1 MVLFMMAYRS
11 LIFMRRASVRSFA
24 MFAGISLCSSAVGAA
39 EATGTWRCRSES
51 KFGWSLS
58 NDRQAKY
65 FYDDKFVSTF
75 QIRLLNCAQY
85 EDLMAKQTIAYGSKE
100 DAHLYNEGN
109 CDKDLSLAM
118 KTFPTFGHLDGKL
131 PFVVIEDE
139 RVVDDGLVDL
149 RSDKFGLEK
158 LTLYARLSTN
168 LNFEMNRD
176 FSVWRFIITW
186 TDFYTSERAKRLEL
200 PDRAET
206 SISSVV
212 GDCVQ
217 LN

>member
-1 MVLFMMAYRS
+1 MGRITTRAIS
-11 LIFMRRASVRSFA
+11 L
-24 MFAGISLCSSAVGAA
+24 FAGISLCSSAVVAA

-51 KFGWSLS
+51 KFGWNLS
-58 NDRQAKY
+58 NDRQPKY
-65 FYDDKFVSTF
+65 FYNDKFVSTF

-85 EDLMAKQTIAYGSKE
+85 EDLMAKQTITYGSKE
-100 DAHLYNEGN
+100 DADLYNKGN

-131 PFVVIEDE
+131 PFVFIEDE
-139 RVVDDGLVDL
+139 RVLPDALTDL

-158 LTLYARLSTN
+158 LTLNARLSTN
-168 LNFEMNRD
+168 LNFEMHRH
-176 FSVWRFIITW
+176 FSDWRFIITW
-186 TDFYTSERAKRLEL
+186 TDFYTSEMAKRLEL
-200 PDRAET
+200 PGGAEM